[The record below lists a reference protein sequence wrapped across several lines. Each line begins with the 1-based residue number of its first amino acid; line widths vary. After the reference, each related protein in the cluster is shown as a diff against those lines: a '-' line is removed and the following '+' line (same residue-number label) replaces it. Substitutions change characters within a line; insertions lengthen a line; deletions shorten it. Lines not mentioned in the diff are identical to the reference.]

1 MAGGCLCFC
10 KKTTIGISPGV
21 NGLHSTPRNGFAKY
35 GEAFPES
42 LNFESDQGLSID
54 LLLIF
59 SYFVTVVVF
68 VLD

>member
-1 MAGGCLCFC
+1 MAGGCLCFY
-10 KKTTIGISPGV
+10 KKTQSASVPGV
-21 NGLHSTPRNGFAKY
+21 NGLHSTPRNGVAKY

-68 VLD
+68 VLN